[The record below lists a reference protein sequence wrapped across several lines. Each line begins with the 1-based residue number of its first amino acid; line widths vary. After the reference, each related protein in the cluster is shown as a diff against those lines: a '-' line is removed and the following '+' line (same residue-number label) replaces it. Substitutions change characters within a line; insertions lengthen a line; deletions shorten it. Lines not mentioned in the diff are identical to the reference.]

1 MSIEIRSTGDIL
13 AALKNHPDWADAVFD
28 ALLSSQRR
36 MDRIRQKI
44 LTDDLLR
51 LPGEF
56 KRAEEEWRED
66 RRSILEAV
74 RELGEGQSRLA
85 AAQEKTEARVGQ
97 LAAAQEKTEARVGQL
112 AAAQEKTEARVGQL
126 AAAQEKT
133 EARVGQLAAAQE
145 KTEARVGQLAAAQE
159 KTEARV
165 GQLAAA
171 QEKTEARVG
180 QLAAAQEKTEARVG
194 QLAAAQEKTE
204 ARVGQLAAAQEKTEA
219 TFRLFMESTQV
230 FRKSILDVLRN
241 HEGLLIESLVL
252 AKLHNYLHR
261 RISPVEVLEPR
272 LVSRMLDAAQK
283 ANAISEDEHDSIA
296 EADALAV
303 GQDKGTGEPVCVA
316 AEVSAKVN
324 VEDVDRAEERSK
336 IFLKAAQAAV
346 RQKPAQWRRIFS
358 AEPSKAFGLVVGRSI
373 TDEARGEAE
382 RRDVIFAKFRNG
394 PGIEGL

>member
-1 MSIEIRSTGDIL
+1 MSAAGLGPVARGNSTTHTENVSIEIRSTGDIL
-13 AALKNHPDWADAVFD
+13 AALENHPDWADAVFD

-126 AAAQEKT
+126 AI
-133 EARVGQLAAAQE
+133 
-145 KTEARVGQLAAAQE
+145 
-159 KTEARV
+159 
-165 GQLAAA
+165 
-171 QEKTEARVG
+171 
-180 QLAAAQEKTEARVG
+180 
-194 QLAAAQEKTE
+194 
-204 ARVGQLAAAQEKTEA
+204 AQEKTEA